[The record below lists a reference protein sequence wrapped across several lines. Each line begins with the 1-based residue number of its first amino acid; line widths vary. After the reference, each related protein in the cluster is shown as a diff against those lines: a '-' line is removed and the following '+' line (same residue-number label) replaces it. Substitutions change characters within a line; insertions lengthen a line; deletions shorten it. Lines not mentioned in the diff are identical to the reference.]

1 MPRTREFDIDDAIG
15 KATKVFWAK
24 GYAASSL
31 NDLTDA
37 MGLSRSSFYETF
49 GSKHDLFLAALSQYR
64 TEVKGQL
71 IRRLDDAPSARD
83 GLCRILDEAVDS
95 IATEQV
101 RRGCFLCNAA
111 AEIGNRDAE
120 GAARVQ
126 SGLKTIEDAFYRA
139 ITRGQESGEIPAQ
152 KDARALARALTSIL
166 SGLRVIGKAWPD
178 RAMLEDVARMAKSLL
193 A

>member
-1 MPRTREFDIDDAIG
+1 MSRTREFDIDDAIG

-49 GSKHDLFLAALSQYR
+49 GSKHDLFLAALSRYR
-64 TEVKGQL
+64 NEIRGQL
-71 IRRLDDAPSARD
+71 IRSLDAAPSARD
-83 GLCRILDEAVDS
+83 GLCRILDEAVDV

-101 RRGCFLCNAA
+101 RRGCFFCNAA

-126 SGLKTIEDAFYRA
+126 SGLKTIEDALYRA
-139 ITRGQESGEIPAQ
+139 ITRGQQTGEIPAQ
-152 KDARALARALTSIL
+152 KDARALARALISIL